1 MTQVLGS
8 LLAALLGVIID
19 RLSAVL
25 NARRAQENA
34 STLETLKKRRAVDM
48 INARIDR
55 EIADEP
61 DLGRLLDRL

>member
-61 DLGRLLDRL
+61 DLGIFPE